1 MSSSG
6 YDRLYHQ
13 FKDIKEEEYLIQ
25 IYRLGVLPTSY
36 KIRYSDANPVQL
48 TYGGGDKN
56 SWDHTF
62 IQGRELVFKFYIPRA
77 DIGVIDDLLESQY
90 KEWYVEF
97 SKGGVILFFGYLKP
111 ENMYKRFETN
121 PPYIEVELSAT
132 DGLAELK
139 DIDFTLPG
147 VDPVTGSV
155 TLLEAIKNALTP
167 VNIFLPFKIQVNTF
181 PSEFTGYTITTCSI
195 SESYCNAKRFYNI
208 TVEEDEEIVEPIKC
222 WDVIEYCLKTFNCKL
237 FQHKGYYTIVNHLE
251 LVKNSNSLT
260 HIYDWN
266 NIIAPTSSTLETD
279 VFKDISSELFTPY
292 VEQQKIHPLRSIT
305 STIINT
311 NAGESVGIDFTD
323 WEDVWEFSNQPEAHW
338 SSHIEQAD
346 GSLRCLIENTDQ
358 PWMRLKTAIHIVPE
372 DGKTTYLR
380 FKGEFYCWFWNKWD
394 GNIFKSDGKLSQTDI
409 KIRVQKDGFWSPYLS
424 LGTPIYSPD
433 VAGVQVPKYIT
444 FDTKNHINLLITKEG
459 DYNFE
464 FFVDSL
470 RGSQQFDALGIQLRN
485 FEITIWDGAGNEYN
499 PTNVNSAPTYYQVN
513 IENNGFEDL
522 EQELQLFDGVS
533 LADTA
538 ALMMRKGGVL
548 YLTEDWNRRGGIDER
563 KIIDINSI
571 YVLNN
576 RSIYKNF
583 LRCTIIDRTFQIDF
597 EHILVIQSKTYAFSS
612 YSRNFR
618 TGDIEAELIE
628 LIHDSRAYP
637 AISEATKTATIIEPL
652 TPGTD
657 EAEQINIA
665 VLKSA
670 PITPWKVGD
679 VIRAVQGE
687 SEGDIDYFLAQA
699 DTLEHATAIG
709 VITEII
715 DIDIFKYISNGYLPK
730 EIFECE
736 VGKYYWLSPTEA
748 GKMVTEP
755 TYKEYEIEQAIG
767 FGTEKG
773 FYVEIDARN
782 LNFKEIV
789 EKSQTPSGVP
799 IFMHDLNSD
808 IFVDDSYEDSS
819 SGSVDS
825 DYDSALLEPPTEPQ
839 YIYKETAYETTSELD
854 DYLIKVFIT
863 ELGVPK
869 TTMIPS
875 GGWFFETYLR
885 TATLSGVYLV
895 VYIYKRSLIGIET
908 LLFSFE
914 QSANTNNSIK
924 MFDNCIDCEAIYL
937 EETDRL
943 VFKYCVRN
951 ETTEPQ
957 TMELFVEGN
966 TPTNVKI
973 PIFVSI
979 FGIGGDV
986 ETDMSVQG
994 TGKESDPITLVNDEE
1009 TPGNSKYYGT
1019 DAGGSRGWHD
1029 LPDIELQHNLLGGLQ
1044 GGSTLERYHHTKSEV
1059 DTHVYEAPADNGI
1072 YARYNGVWVKIGEV
1086 PDSSSGEEFLNIED
1100 FDFDWNDIT
1109 TGVSQT
1115 YILKVRAS
1123 YAYRIVSV
1131 VLQSDATMDDI
1142 TIEINGS
1149 PITWSD
1155 DSVSI
1160 DVTSSPIE
1168 VEAKTDYD
1176 NLVEIGD
1183 QVTLV
1188 TSGTDTF
1195 AEVLRGSLR
1204 TVRSSDVQTS
1214 SL

>member
-25 IYRLGVLPTSY
+25 IYRLGVFLTSY
-36 KIRYSDANPVQL
+36 QIKYSDANPVQL
-48 TYGGGDKN
+48 SYGGGDKN
-56 SWDHTF
+56 SWDHTY
-62 IQGRELVFKFYIPRA
+62 IQGRELVFKFYVPRA
-77 DIGVIDDLLESQY
+77 DIAVIDDLLESQY

-97 SKGGVILFFGYLKP
+97 SKGGVMLFLGYLKP
-111 ENMYKRFETN
+111 ENMYKRFEIN

-147 VDPVTGSV
+147 INPVKDEI

-167 VNIFLPFKIQVNTF
+167 INIFLPFKIQVNTF
-181 PSEFTGYTITTCSI
+181 PSEFTGYTLTTCSI
-195 SESYCNAKRFYNI
+195 SESYCNVKRFYNI
-208 TVEEDEEIVEPIKC
+208 TVEDDEEIVEPIKC

-279 VFKDISSELFTPY
+279 IFKDISNELYTPY

-323 WEDVWEFSNQPEAHW
+323 WENVWEFSNAPEAYW
-338 SSHIEQAD
+338 SSRIEQAD

-409 KIRVQKDGFWSPYLS
+409 KIRVQKDNFWSPYLS

-433 VAGVQVPKYIT
+433 VNGVQVPKYIT

-499 PTNVNSAPTYYQVN
+499 PTNVNSKPTYYQVN

-522 EQELQLFDGVS
+522 EQELQLFDGIS
-533 LADTA
+533 TADSA
-538 ALMMRKGGVL
+538 ALMMRKGGIL
-548 YLTEDWNRRGGIDER
+548 YLTEDWDRRGGVDER

-571 YVLNN
+571 YILNN
-576 RSIYKNF
+576 RMKYKNF

-597 EHILVIQSKTYAFSS
+597 EHILIIQSKYYTFSS
-612 YSRNFR
+612 YTRNFR

-637 AISEATKTATIIEPL
+637 AITEATKTATIIEPL

-657 EAEQINIA
+657 EAEQLNIA

-670 PITPWKVGD
+670 PITPWEVGD
-679 VIRAVQGE
+679 VIRAVQGD
-687 SEGDIDYFLAQA
+687 SEGDVEYYLAQA

-730 EIFECE
+730 EIFPCE
-736 VGKYYWLSPTEA
+736 VGQYYWLSPTNP

-789 EKSQTPSGVP
+789 ETSQIPGGIP
-799 IFMHDLNSD
+799 IYMHWENSD
-808 IFVDDSYEDSS
+808 IQTEDSYTESDIDSS
-819 SGSVDS
+819 ESSGYPHYPS
-825 DYDSALLEPPTEPQ
+825 DYDKALLNISDDVRCEYGTQVNLSSGELVIKKFVTEP
-839 YIYKETAYETTSELD
+839 
-854 DYLIKVFIT
+854 
-863 ELGVPK
+863 GVPN
-869 TTMIPS
+869 TTLIPA
-875 GGWFFETYLR
+875 GGWFFETYL
-885 TATLSGVYLV
+885 APSIQNVLSYTVHV
-895 VYIYKRSLIGIET
+895 YKRNEVGIET
-908 LLFSFE
+908 ELFSFE
-914 QSANTNNSIK
+914 QRLTTPNYLQRYDYTYASDEIVL
-924 MFDNCIDCEAIYL
+924 EA
-937 EETDRL
+937 TDRL
-943 VFKYCVRN
+943 VFEYCAKSTIGPLETVR
-951 ETTEPQ
+951 
-957 TMELFVEGN
+957 LFVEGD
-966 TPTNVKI
+966 TRTNVKI
-973 PIFVSI
+973 PIFVELLNLT
-979 FGIGGDV
+979 DKYV
-986 ETDMSVQG
+986 TDMLFDVSSR
-994 TGKESDPITLVNDEE
+994 KLTLKRN
-1009 TPGNSKYYGT
+1009 NN
-1019 DAGGSRGWHD
+1019 
-1029 LPDIELQHNLLGGLQ
+1029 LPDL
-1044 GGSTLERYHHTKSEV
+1044 TV
-1059 DTHVYEAPADNGI
+1059 GI
-1072 YARYNGVWVKIGEV
+1072 
-1086 PDSSSGEEFLNIED
+1086 PGEEFLNIED
-1100 FDFDWNDIT
+1100 FDFDWNDIE
-1109 TGVSQT
+1109 TGISQT
-1115 YILKVRAS
+1115 YILKLKAS
-1123 YAYRIVSV
+1123 YNFRIISV
-1131 VLQSDATMDDI
+1131 VLQSDTTMDDI
-1142 TIEINGS
+1142 TIEINGN

-1155 DSVSI
+1155 ESISI
-1160 DVTSSPIE
+1160 DVAAEPTITE
-1168 VEAKTDYD
+1168 KTAKFEYD